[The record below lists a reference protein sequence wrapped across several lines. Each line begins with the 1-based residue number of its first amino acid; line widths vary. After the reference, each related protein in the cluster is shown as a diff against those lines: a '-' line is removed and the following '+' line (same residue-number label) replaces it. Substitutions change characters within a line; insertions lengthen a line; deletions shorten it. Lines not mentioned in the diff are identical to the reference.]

1 MKTLLLFVASLQL
14 CAAYKIL
21 VYSPGLSNSHLMFNG
36 RIADL
41 LISAGHDVLI
51 YKPELMAAANK
62 NGSDIARMLVVDVGV
77 KEKWAKISEKLDDVL
92 FKGSGMGLSDVISI
106 KKLGIETC
114 EAQLKRKDIMDIL
127 RAEKFDLA
135 IAETMEFCPF
145 GIFHHLNIPSN
156 IALSPGPLMDYMS
169 DAFGFPAAASHVP
182 TIMSGLTDKMT
193 YIERAKNLFGTIATT
208 YVSRYV
214 ASMTT
219 KVFRDHFGNDFPEI
233 YELLG
238 RSPLVL
244 VNSVEIL
251 DFTRPVLHKIVYIGG
266 IGMNKPK
273 PLNEKLTKIV
283 ESGKKGAV
291 LFSMG
296 SVVALDKA
304 PLEIKSAIIHALAK
318 FEDYNFIVKTESSDK
333 EMAELASNV
342 KNIYLESWVP
352 QVDLL
357 GHPNVKA
364 FITHGG
370 QNSILE
376 TVYAGK
382 PVLTIPCFADQFRNA
397 ATVVRKGFGTRLPT
411 MSALTDDSLTAALQ
425 DLLNN
430 EKYEINARRLSKML
444 EKKPVKS
451 EELVVK
457 WTEFVAEFK
466 QLPELE
472 SYARQLNFLQLT
484 SLDIVLQNLESS
496 FTQTRH
502 LTAPFR
508 AMIPFV
514 TYGELVGL

>member
-1 MKTLLLFVASLQL
+1 MKTLLLVVASLQL

-21 VYSPGLSNSHLMFNG
+21 VYSPGMSNSHLMFNG

-41 LISAGHDVLI
+41 LIKAGHDVLI
-51 YKPELMAAANK
+51 YKPELSERATT
-62 NGSDIARMLVVDVGV
+62 NGSDIARMLVVDIGV
-77 KEKWAKISEKLDDVL
+77 KEKWAKISEMLDDIL
-92 FKGSGMGLSDVISI
+92 FKGSGMGLSDIMSFQ
-106 KKLGIETC
+106 KLNIETC
-114 EAQLKRKDIMDIL
+114 EAQLKQKDVMDIL

-135 IAETMEFCPF
+135 ISETMEFCSY

-156 IALSPGPLMDYMS
+156 IVLSPGPLMDYMS

-182 TIMSGLTDKMT
+182 NIMSGFTEEMT
-193 YIERAKNLFGTIATT
+193 YVERAKNFFAMIAFK
-208 YVSRYV
+208 YMGRYI

-219 KVFRDHFGNDFPEI
+219 QVFRDHYGSDFPNV

-251 DFTRPVLHKIVYIGG
+251 DFTRPVLHKLVYIGG
-266 IGMNKPK
+266 IGMSKPK
-273 PLNEKLTKIV
+273 PLNKKLTKIV
-283 ESGKKGAV
+283 ESGKKGTV

-304 PLEIKSAIIHALAK
+304 PLEIKSAIIQALAK
-318 FEDYNFIVKTESSDK
+318 FEDYNFIVKVGSADK
-333 EMAELASNV
+333 QMAELASNV
-342 KNIYLESWVP
+342 KNVYLESWVP

-357 GHPNVKA
+357 GHPHVKA

-382 PVLTIPCFADQFRNA
+382 PVLTIPCFGDQFRNA
-397 ATVVRKGFGTRLPT
+397 ATVVRKGFGTRVLS
-411 MSALTDDSLTAALQ
+411 MSALTVDSLTAALH

-430 EKYEINARRLSKML
+430 ENYEINARRLSRML
-444 EKKPVKS
+444 EKKPIKS

-484 SLDIVLQNLESS
+484 SLLIVFDRYATILIVLGFQSMKLS
-496 FTQTRH
+496 F
-502 LTAPFR
+502 A
-508 AMIPFV
+508 
-514 TYGELVGL
+514 

>member
-1 MKTLLLFVASLQL
+1 MKILLLVASLQL

-41 LISAGHDVLI
+41 LINAGHDVLI
-51 YKPELMAAANK
+51 YKPELSAIANK
-62 NGSDIARMLVVDVGV
+62 NGSDIARMFVVDVGV
-77 KEKWAKISEKLDDVL
+77 KEKWAKTFEKFDDMI
-92 FKGSGMGLSDVISI
+92 FKGSGMSVLDFLDFQ
-106 KKLGIETC
+106 KLTVETC
-114 EAQLKRKDIMDIL
+114 DAQLKRKDIMDVL

-135 IAETMEFCPF
+135 ISETMEFCSY

-156 IALSPGPLMDYMS
+156 IVLSPGPLMDYMA

-182 TIMSGLTDKMT
+182 NIMAGFTDEMT
-193 YIERAKNLFGTIATT
+193 YVERAKNLFASNALT
-208 YVSRYV
+208 YVGRYV
-214 ASMTT
+214 ASLTT
-219 KVFRDHFGNDFPEI
+219 QVFRDHYGNDFPEI

-251 DFTRPVLHKIVYIGG
+251 DFTRPVLHKLVYIGG
-266 IGMNKPK
+266 IGMSKPK
-273 PLNEKLTKIV
+273 PLNKKLTKIV
-283 ESGKKGAV
+283 ESGKKGTV

-296 SVVALDKA
+296 SVVKLHNA
-304 PLEIKSAIIHALAK
+304 PLEMKSAIIKALAK

-342 KNIYLESWVP
+342 KNVYLESWVP

-382 PVLTIPCFADQFRNA
+382 PVLTIPCFGDQFRNA
-397 ATVVRKGFGTRLPT
+397 ATVVRKGFGTRVPS
-411 MSALTDDSLTAALQ
+411 MSVLTVDSLTAALH

-430 EKYEINARRLSKML
+430 EKYEITARRLSRML

-451 EELVVK
+451 EDLVVK

-472 SYARQLNFLQLT
+472 SYARQLNFLQLS
-484 SLDIVLQNLESS
+484 SLDIV
-496 FTQTRH
+496 
-502 LTAPFR
+502 
-508 AMIPFV
+508 IPF
-514 TYGELVGL
+514 TLVLAVALFILYKVFRLLFRLCFGSSKLKNE